1 MIALHW
7 AFTISRPCANC
18 FICWTYFIPQ
28 QLSVIYY
35 FLCKSFNIRKLTPL
49 AFQGWHMPKVAHFII
64 NFISFIYL
72 CFSVMISNKILAMTQ
87 VSGRT
92 GEKIKVW
99 KLFCKRILCLE
110 IKLVGQV
117 AIHFNMM
124 KRRNI

>member
-1 MIALHW
+1 
-7 AFTISRPCANC
+7 
-18 FICWTYFIPQ
+18 
-28 QLSVIYY
+28 
-35 FLCKSFNIRKLTPL
+35 
-49 AFQGWHMPKVAHFII
+49 
-64 NFISFIYL
+64 
-72 CFSVMISNKILAMTQ
+72 MISNKILAMTQ

-99 KLFCKRILCLE
+99 KLFVKDLCLE